1 MSNYATIPVRAIA
14 TTSTAT
20 TTTTTTTIRT
30 IKITTKLIVTLPKR
44 TFRAGKE

>member
-1 MSNYATIPVRAIA
+1 MSNYATIPVRVIA

-20 TTTTTTTIRT
+20 TTTTTTIRT
-30 IKITTKLIVTLPKR
+30 LKITTKLIVTLPKR